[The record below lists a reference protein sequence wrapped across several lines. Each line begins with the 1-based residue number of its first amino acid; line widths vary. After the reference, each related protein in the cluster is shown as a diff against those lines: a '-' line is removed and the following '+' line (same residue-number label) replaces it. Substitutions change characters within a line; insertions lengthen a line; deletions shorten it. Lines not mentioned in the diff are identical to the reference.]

1 MLHIDRMRMRLP
13 KGFEHRASSIARL
26 VGDSMADM
34 RTTESRTLDK
44 LSIGPLQIGP
54 NATDQ
59 DIANGIVER
68 IVERITLL
76 TGRAP

>member
-34 RTTESRTLDK
+34 RT